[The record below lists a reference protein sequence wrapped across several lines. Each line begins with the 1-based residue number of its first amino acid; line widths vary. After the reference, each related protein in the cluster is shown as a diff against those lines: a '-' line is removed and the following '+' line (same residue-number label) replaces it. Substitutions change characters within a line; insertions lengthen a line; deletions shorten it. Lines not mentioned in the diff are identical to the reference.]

1 MFSVHLCLF
10 LCCANTI
17 TKNHLYTHT
26 RACVICKPLVC
37 RFILSFFYS
46 FPYLPKGSTESSG
59 GISPSQQPPVRSPF
73 MCSARVRSAPP
84 ALIIFRLAHTHKA
97 QRPPYVHTYIFYSN
111 RFFSD
116 PHTPVHHTGTQE
128 HTWLYNW

>member
-26 RACVICKPLVC
+26 HNTCVCYSKPLVC

-59 GISPSQQPPVRSPF
+59 GISPSKQPPVRSPF
-73 MCSARVRSAPP
+73 MCSARVRPAPP
-84 ALIIFRLAHTHKA
+84 ALVIFRLAHTHKA
-97 QRPPYVHTYIFYSN
+97 QRPHRMCTHTSSIPTG
-111 RFFSD
+111 FFSD
-116 PHTPVHHTGTQE
+116 PHTLVHHTDTQE
-128 HTWLYNW
+128 HT